1 MVLQRMPPRGCS
13 MLSASAGVVRMK
25 ARRIA
30 LSRMT
35 EWIQCEDPSSGPLSH
50 LAQLWVSICAALA
63 AAREAIERAEKV
75 MQETAWPAP
84 EDYDHV

>member
-1 MVLQRMPPRGCS
+1 
-13 MLSASAGVVRMK
+13 
-25 ARRIA
+25 
-30 LSRMT
+30 
-35 EWIQCEDPSSGPLSH
+35 
-50 LAQLWVSICAALA
+50 VSICAALA